1 MDTGFRSEPAV
12 DRPDI
17 RLISGYMRDDDCRHM
32 LNVLTRKTFGFDFE
46 SWVTRGY
53 YEGDYIPYSFARDGK
68 IISNVSANRMVFM
81 QNGTLRKYIQIGTV
95 MTDPECRGQ
104 GLASR
109 LMRHV
114 IGRYEEEC
122 DGIYLF
128 GDLSAFDFYRKL
140 GFRQVNQYRYFIKEE
155 FCVRGKAGPGLQPV
169 RGRGDEIKKRYMDL
183 VRKSACFSPFEQMN
197 RFGLQMFYTADLDNV
212 FHMEDPECFVVLAQG
227 ECTELKSIL
236 CGERIPL
243 LTVLKRIGLNGRR
256 CRLGFVPTEED
267 RELCTP
273 EIYDGG
279 DDYRLF
285 CRGEKLEAVE
295 RDKLY
300 FPDLSHA

>member
-1 MDTGFRSEPAV
+1 M
-12 DRPDI
+12 
-17 RLISGYMRDDDCRHM
+17 ISSYMRDDDCRHM
-32 LNVLTRKTFGFDFE
+32 LNALTRKTFGFDFE
-46 SWVTRGY
+46 EWVTRGY
-53 YEGDYIPYSFARDGK
+53 YEEDYIPYSYVRDGM
-68 IISNVSANRMVFM
+68 IIANVSANRMVFRQSGSM
-81 QNGTLRKYIQIGTV
+81 RKYIQIGTV
-95 MTDPECRGQ
+95 MTDPEYRRQ
-104 GLASR
+104 GLASQ

-114 IGRYEEEC
+114 IAKFEEEC

-128 GDLSAFDFYRKL
+128 GDLSAFGFYRKL
-140 GFRQVNQYRYFIKEE
+140 GFRPVNQYRYFVKEE
-155 FCVRGKAGPGLQPV
+155 YCTHGEAGPGLQPV

-197 RFGLQMFYTADLDNV
+197 RFGLQMFHTADLDNV
-212 FHMEDPECFVVLAQG
+212 FYMEDPDCFVVLAQG
-227 ECTELKSIL
+227 EYTELKSIL
-236 CGERIPL
+236 CVERIPL
-243 LTVLKRIGLNGRR
+243 LTVLKRIGLND
-256 CRLGFVPTEED
+256 RLGFVPTEDD
-267 RELCTP
+267 RELCTW